1 MVGSVLSGS
10 ACPSPRPRASP
21 DALPASDA
29 RPARTPIPSAW
40 RRPGA
45 GRPLGSALC
54 CCQRWAGSAPLTTRP
69 GGPGAPPS
77 FLLQPRSPSASWPC
91 SLGAGMS
98 PEARSPP
105 SGCRP
110 RPLRIPPEAD
120 RGPPSGWPAS
130 CSQHTRRDLFEG
142 PARSRR
148 LAGAPLTRRGCPSP
162 RGGPA
167 CSSYGFG
174 AEEPLA
180 PGTGLGGLCPAGTKG
195 ARPCLAAGPVC
206 HRPSRRPPHP
216 RDEPSRAPTPA

>member
-21 DALPASDA
+21 DALPASNA
-29 RPARTPIPSAW
+29 RPARTPLPSAW
-40 RRPGA
+40 GRPGA

-91 SLGAGMS
+91 SLRAGTS

-110 RPLRIPPEAD
+110 RPLRIPPRLIAGP
-120 RGPPSGWPAS
+120 RGAGRHRAPNTRAGASLQGRPIHGGW
-130 CSQHTRRDLFEG
+130 QG
-142 PARSRR
+142 R
-148 LAGAPLTRRGCPSP
+148 LAGAPSHVAGVPLHGEALRAPPMALVQKSRWHLGPGWAVSAP
-162 RGGPA
+162 RG
-167 CSSYGFG
+167 
-174 AEEPLA
+174 
-180 PGTGLGGLCPAGTKG
+180 
-195 ARPCLAAGPVC
+195 
-206 HRPSRRPPHP
+206 P
-216 RDEPSRAPTPA
+216 RGSGRAWRRAPYVIVLPSGPRIHGTSP